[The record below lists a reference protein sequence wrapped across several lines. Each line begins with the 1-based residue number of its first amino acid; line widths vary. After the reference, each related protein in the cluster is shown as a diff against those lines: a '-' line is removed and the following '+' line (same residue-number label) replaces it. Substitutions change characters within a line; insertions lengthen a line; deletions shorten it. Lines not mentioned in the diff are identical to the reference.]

1 MATQP
6 HPSPMPSASMVRPRC
21 HLYGNRTLKK
31 RGAKNSKG
39 ESGMKMETLQNAEA
53 WAVETFGAAELG
65 DVRRTDRL
73 VKIAWALGE
82 VRATHPYGSHRAS
95 GSSLPLRSRQSGDV
109 AALARFPRLPA
120 GRPQ

>member
-1 MATQP
+1 MSLLGLETDQTTRRTPVKSSFNSTKSRHERCRDSNPLLPA
-6 HPSPMPSASMVRPRC
+6 HC
-21 HLYGNRTLKK
+21 HLYGNPTLKK

-73 VKIAWALGE
+73 VKGASALGE
-82 VRATHPYGSHRAS
+82 KPSY
-95 GSSLPLRSRQSGDV
+95 
-109 AALARFPRLPA
+109 
-120 GRPQ
+120 